1 MADDMRTL
9 GYICPKCGAQVMGAR
24 SVFALEAS
32 DAEIECS
39 CGGSVLRTNYDGQNY
54 HILVPCGVCGQT
66 HEAVCPPERMLHAA
80 TALSCPDSKQFCCFI
95 GDEGTVEH
103 HLREASIAI
112 SKEKAQE
119 NSGEAEAFTDNVI
132 MYEFLSEL
140 KDIAARPNGITCGC
154 GSHGC
159 LERLVSVDR
168 VRSILQQQAAH
179 FPGSSLLQSDPEQIT
194 IPQVFAASSQEDP
207 LARYLVDYLARAFA
221 AALRNISLVFDPDL
235 IVFQGDYA
243 WADPYFDKR
252 QRGILREIQYIPPE
266 RPYEIHYDKRP
277 LSEMDLLGSYTALT
291 RRYFATPALY
301 QESDP
306 G

>member
-154 GSHGC
+154 GSHDYSMEIRRDAVELTCRDCGA
-159 LERLVSVDR
+159 RLRLSAATDR
-168 VRSILQQQAAH
+168 DLDDLCCHMKLVIPGGKRPSPSILKKKGVKLYDLASGP
-179 FPGSSLLQSDPEQIT
+179 FLLQKRREKPRSATDGLRYSLRRCWDRAEPAAVFG
-194 IPQVFAASSQEDP
+194 QVLCRDP
-207 LARYLVDYLARAFA
+207 LR
-221 AALRNISLVFDPDL
+221 LRRHHGGRL
-235 IVFQGDYA
+235 Q
-243 WADPYFDKR
+243 
-252 QRGILREIQYIPPE
+252 Q
-266 RPYEIHYDKRP
+266 P
-277 LSEMDLLGSYTALT
+277 L
-291 RRYFATPALY
+291 
-301 QESDP
+301 
-306 G
+306 

>member
-80 TALSCPDSKQFCCFI
+80 TALS
-95 GDEGTVEH
+95 
-103 HLREASIAI
+103 
-112 SKEKAQE
+112 KEKAQE
-119 NSGEAEAFTDNVI
+119 SSGEAEAFTDNVI

-154 GSHGC
+154 GSHDYSMEIRRDAVELTCRDCGA
-159 LERLVSVDR
+159 RLRLSAATDR
-168 VRSILQQQAAH
+168 DLDDLCCHMKLVI
-179 FPGSSLLQSDPEQIT
+179 PG
-194 IPQVFAASSQEDP
+194 
-207 LARYLVDYLARAFA
+207 
-221 AALRNISLVFDPDL
+221 
-235 IVFQGDYA
+235 G
-243 WADPYFDKR
+243 K
-252 QRGILREIQYIPPE
+252 
-266 RPYEIHYDKRP
+266 
-277 LSEMDLLGSYTALT
+277 
-291 RRYFATPALY
+291 
-301 QESDP
+301 
-306 G
+306 